1 MPRCIEHEP
10 GKQEQV
16 PGVCPGVP
24 GYCSLDNPGGLCTF
38 ECPVGKFFFRSFRAI
53 LLKSLLHTAICTS
66 TSVKYNVSP
75 CFIGEY

>member
-38 ECPVGKFFFRSFRAI
+38 ECPVGKFFFQKFHSYSF
-53 LLKSLLHTAICTS
+53 KKFTS
-66 TSVKYNVSP
+66 YGYMHEYVSK
-75 CFIGEY
+75 I